1 MDKDVVRIGGASGF
15 WGDSM
20 AGPVQ
25 LVEAGAI
32 DFLVFDYLAELT
44 MGLLAKAYA
53 KDPSAGYATDFV
65 TVAMRAV
72 LKPALAQGIR
82 IVANA
87 GGVNP
92 HGCARAL
99 QALARELGVTVK
111 IAVAD
116 GDDVLPLMPSLRE
129 QDPSLPAQPASAN
142 AYLGALP
149 IKAALDAGAQVVI
162 TGRCVD
168 SAVTLGPLL
177 HMFGWPMDDYDLLA
191 AGSLAGHLIECGCQ
205 GVGGLHTDWEA
216 VPDWANSGY
225 PIIEC
230 RRDGLFTI
238 TKPPG
243 TGGLVTPATVAEQ
256 LLYEI
261 GDPARYLL
269 PDVTCDFTGVTL
281 AQAGEHAVQVRGARG
296 LPPPSTYKV
305 CITYMDGW
313 RCAGQLTVIGFDAA
327 AKARRTADAVLQ
339 RTRAMLSR
347 LGMADYTATHV
358 EILGGAS
365 PHAPS
370 IPGGG
375 FDAVMWLAV
384 AHRDRRALELFA
396 REIAPAATSW
406 APGTTG
412 AAGRPA
418 VAPLVRQV
426 AVCVGKA
433 RVAARVSVLE
443 HDGTLAAVPVSD
455 TVQARQTGGASLT
468 AKAGAGEPRVRSM
481 PASTDDGGACVPGRG
496 NHGAAGYAAEDARAA
511 ALSRSF
517 PAVVAGTGAAGNA
530 ADSRAAART
539 PETAA
544 AVASQRTAATPART
558 MPLIALAYARSGDKG
573 DLSNIGVIARR
584 PRDVPLLRTVL
595 ATQAVAD
602 WLAPWVK
609 GPVTRYELPGI
620 HAFNFVCEQALGGGG
635 MASLRHDPLGK
646 GMAQILL
653 AMPVRLPD
661 DYPME

>member
-1 MDKDVVRIGGASGF
+1 MHKDVVRIGGASGF

-25 LVEAGAI
+25 LVQSGAI

-44 MGLLAKAYA
+44 MGLLAKAHS
-53 KDPSAGYATDFV
+53 KDADAGYATDFV

-82 IVANA
+82 VVANA

-99 QALARELGVTVK
+99 QALAQELGVAVN
-111 IAVAD
+111 IAVVD
-116 GDDVLPLMPSLRE
+116 GDDVLPQLPQLRA
-129 QDPSLPAQPASAN
+129 QVSVGAALPAQAASAN
-142 AYLGALP
+142 AYLGAFP

-177 HMFGWPMDDYDLLA
+177 HAFGWPHDGYDLLA

-225 PIIEC
+225 PVIEC
-230 RRDGLFTI
+230 RRDGVFTI

-243 TGGLVTPATVAEQ
+243 TGGLVTPVAVAEQ

-269 PDVTCDFTGVTL
+269 PDVTCDFTAVTATQV
-281 AQAGEHAVQVRGARG
+281 AQHAVEVRGARG

-305 CITYMDGW
+305 CLTYMDGW

-327 AKARRTADAVLQ
+327 AKAQRTADAILQ
-339 RTRAMLSR
+339 RTRMMFSR
-347 LGMADYTATHV
+347 LGMADYTATHTDIV
-358 EILGGAS
+358 GGAK
-365 PHAPS
+365 PYAPAQ
-370 IPGGG
+370 GNG
-375 FDAVMWLAV
+375 FEAVMWLAV
-384 AHRDRRALELFA
+384 SHGERRALELFA

-412 AAGRPA
+412 AAGRPP
-418 VAPLVRQV
+418 VAPLVRQM
-426 AVCVGKA
+426 AFAIDKQK
-433 RVAARVSVLE
+433 VAARVALLDAGGQPV
-443 HDGTLAAVPVSD
+443 DVPFAAPAHAACDSPV
-455 TVQARQTGGASLT
+455 QTQ
-468 AKAGAGEPRVRSM
+468 RV
-481 PASTDDGGACVPGRG
+481 PASEAIPDPQGPHETHHQPLR
-496 NHGAAGYAAEDARAA
+496 
-511 ALSRSF
+511 
-517 PAVVAGTGAAGNA
+517 PP
-530 ADSRAAART
+530 RT
-539 PETAA
+539 
-544 AVASQRTAATPART
+544 V
-558 MPLIALAYARSGDKG
+558 PLIALAYARSGDKG
-573 DLSNIGVIARR
+573 DTSNIGVIARR
-584 PRDVPLLRTVL
+584 PQDVPLLRALLTEQTV
-595 ATQAVAD
+595 AG
-602 WLAPWVK
+602 WLQPLVK
-609 GPVTRYELPGI
+609 GHVTRYELPGI
-620 HAFNFVCEQALGGGG
+620 HAFNFVCEQALDGGG

-653 AMPVRLPD
+653 AMPVQVPD
-661 DYPME
+661 DYPLE